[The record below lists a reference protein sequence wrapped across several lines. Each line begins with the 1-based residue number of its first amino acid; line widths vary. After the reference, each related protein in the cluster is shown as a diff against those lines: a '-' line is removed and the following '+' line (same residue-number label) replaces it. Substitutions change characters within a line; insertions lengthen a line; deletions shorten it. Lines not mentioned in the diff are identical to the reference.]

1 MTDTTPTTQPPDQT
15 TPSPR
20 PGECLL
26 CFIARTVSQHGC
38 DNTLRW
44 ARRWRTLR
52 LPRATDLERRLRA
65 RGGYCD
71 CEILLD
77 GWALRAELDEDDE
90 DAAAHDPVPCPGVPS
105 RSSEPCAQWVDVG
118 RGRW

>member
-1 MTDTTPTTQPPDQT
+1 MTDTTPIHQPHDDT
-15 TPSPR
+15 TPSPH

-26 CFIARTVSQHGC
+26 CFVTRMLALRGC

-44 ARRWRTLR
+44 ARRWRALR
-52 LPRATDLERRLRA
+52 LPRATDLDRRLRA

-71 CEILLD
+71 CEILLN
-77 GWALRAELDEDDE
+77 GWALRSELDEWDQE
-90 DAAAHDPVPCPGVPS
+90 GAPHEPAPCPGVPG
-105 RSSEPCAQWVDVG
+105 RSAQPCAQWVDVG